1 MGKNKKSN
9 KTKSRVNGPNNNSEL
24 SNKLTV
30 KDSNKG
36 EKSSNENVTL
46 LSSPILSVKVLV
58 VLLGRGFKATVS
70 FIISHILII
79 LAILSV
85 LAAFLYAPGP
95 HEVVSNI

>member
-30 KDSNKG
+30 KDSNKDKG

-58 VLLGRGFKATVS
+58 VLLGRGF
-70 FIISHILII
+70 
-79 LAILSV
+79 
-85 LAAFLYAPGP
+85 
-95 HEVVSNI
+95 